1 MRPILTGLA
10 LILVAVPAWGQDLG
24 TLNGTWEGSL
34 TPVNAP
40 AFYEWTEPYVFRI
53 VISENNA
60 QVFRSTKGAA
70 FKEVKPGAFH
80 IMQHRTNAVVVAID
94 SGNDNDGMW
103 VQTYNFSVTLKDQN
117 TLITNWYNVV
127 NNTGIPLSSAT
138 SKFTGAA
145 AGELTRVP

>member
-1 MRPILTGLA
+1 
-10 LILVAVPAWGQDLG
+10 
-24 TLNGTWEGSL
+24 
-34 TPVNAP
+34 
-40 AFYEWTEPYVFRI
+40 
-53 VISENNA
+53 
-60 QVFRSTKGAA
+60 
-70 FKEVKPGAFH
+70 
-80 IMQHRTNAVVVAID
+80 MQHRTNAVVVAID